1 MTTESRCRE
10 AAKRLGTLD
19 FVRIYSDDD
28 ADGISAA
35 GVMTRALDRAGIPFH
50 LTLERLDQADYA
62 RLDAHEN
69 VLLMDQGASELDRL
83 AQHTGEVIVLDHHVV
98 QGRARNVLH
107 VNPNREGE
115 DGTDD
120 CCTATLALLT
130 ALHMDP
136 SNADL
141 APIAM
146 AGVIGDRQHIPRL
159 SGSNASMAQRMINSG
174 TLDAERGLPF
184 RPEVPLEEAITR
196 SVDPFLQGLTGS
208 ASKAHGFLEQL
219 GIQPETPASA
229 LTNDE
234 EKRVAS
240 ALVAHLL
247 ACGMEPRLAED
258 VVGTRYSATM
268 FGGTVTAAQL
278 SAILNAC
285 AREERP
291 GLGAAIAHG
300 DNGAFREGQR
310 LVDAYHED
318 VLKGL
323 LQLERNPPEQ
333 REAIQVFDAI
343 DPDLMGTHCGIG
355 MAYIFAQDK
364 PAFGLKVSGD
374 RIKVSG
380 RATGRLVDAGV
391 NLANALDLAASEHGG
406 GGGGHPIA
414 AGAAIPADERDGF
427 LKRLDEIIGGQL
439 HATS

>member
-10 AAKRLGTLD
+10 AAKRLATLD

-50 LTLERLDQADYA
+50 LSLERLDQADYA
-62 RLDAHEN
+62 KLDAHEN

-83 AQHTGEVIVLDHHVV
+83 DQHAGEMIVLDHHVV
-98 QGRARNVLH
+98 HGRAAGVLH
-107 VNPNREGE
+107 VNPNVEGE
-115 DGTDD
+115 NGTDD
-120 CCTATLALLT
+120 CCTATLAMLT

-159 SGSNASMAQRMINSG
+159 TGSNASMAQRMISSG
-174 TLDAERGLPF
+174 TLEAERALPF

-208 ASKAHGFLEQL
+208 ASKTRAFLEQL
-219 GIQPETPASA
+219 GIQPEAPAKA
-229 LTNDE
+229 LTPE
-234 EKRVAS
+234 ETKRVAS
-240 ALVAHLL
+240 ALIAHLL

-268 FGGTVTAAQL
+268 FGGTVTAGQL

-285 AREERP
+285 AREERA
-291 GLGAAIAHG
+291 GLGASIAHG
-300 DNGAFREGQR
+300 SQSAFREGQR

-323 LQLERNPPEQ
+323 LQLERNPPEEH
-333 REAIQVFDAI
+333 EAIQVFDAI

-364 PAFGLKVSGD
+364 PTFGLKVSGD

-391 NLANALDLAASEHGG
+391 NLADALDVAASEHGG

-414 AGAAIPADERDGF
+414 AGAAIPAANRDGF
-427 LKRLDEIIGGQL
+427 LARLDEIIGGQL
-439 HATS
+439 DASA